1 MSARTSK
8 WIGRGAACIPLL
20 LFLLSP
26 LCAQQQQIDRLGW
39 LAGSWQGIEDEGS
52 EEHWTAPGGGILLG
66 LHRDTKG
73 DRVFFEYLRIE
84 QRGDSVFY
92 VASPMARK
100 ETAFLLVASDSG
112 FARFE
117 NPEHDYPV
125 RIEYELTGE
134 EEITARISGVNGR
147 DLREW
152 VFRRRKSGLQ

>member
-39 LAGSWQGIEDEGS
+39 LAGS
-52 EEHWTAPGGGILLG
+52 